1 MFDWYFEMFWYFGHK
16 ACAILVPEPWIE
28 PSVPAFEGKILA
40 TGSPGKSL
48 IELLLIMTM
57 C

>member
-1 MFDWYFEMFWYFGHK
+1 MFWYFGHK
-16 ACAILVPEPWIE
+16 AYGILVPEPRME

-48 IELLLIMTM
+48 IEFLLIMTM